1 MRSVLVSP
9 SRMPER
15 LFPLVEDLEHSV
27 QWTDLANNIGDLER
41 NYPRRRTARK
51 NREYDNLERYTVRR
65 RSMPEVQKA
74 DLVYVH
80 RPQEENSPRIEAT
93 PSPLSPGRPESP
105 KVKRITW
112 KPRTEFERSYFGEDT
127 LEDQPFCQNEN
138 QQMYL
143 NDNQPIYQNENQP
156 IYQNHQEIYPVDP
169 FPHPQIYQNP
179 IIFQDEKSQVR
190 QEDCQPCP
198 IEEDIDHQNPNQA
211 SKSQDLKGREEKE
224 SIDESRPVQIIR
236 MPVEKLK
243 NEKLSFRGSRERLHE
258 IFEYNRYL
266 RRQFFA
272 EIPGSRSQRRSTISG
287 KLVSP
292 VRNQET
298 SKHVGAGFGSTET
311 LTSQSNQS
319 ADSSTNGRKSRAD
332 FSNTPDSVDDDKP
345 FINILGENEIQFR
358 SFKGTNLGRQTDQ
371 THVEKAKNERNDAIN
386 KSQVD
391 DKKKSLPKVYFG
403 METQPYESEGLKLL
417 DRFQNRIEDNKRS
430 SFETDKSN
438 RMGWDGHCRYQI
450 EEHFQ
455 HKKFPSKFHQS
466 LPNLP
471 GLDQPDSISRGSVNG
486 STQDIPL
493 VDHEIS
499 KLLVNAEGDF
509 SSSAYTYK
517 PLPTNPAPEEADDS
531 KFYASYVHISDSSDS
546 KSSTP
551 SSIRKR
557 KKNVPPP
564 LDLSTVNER
573 YERYDELERNFMP
586 TYTVDVTKVS
596 KGVVTLV
603 KDINC
608 SDSEI
613 RNKDLIRSN
622 ELMRNNSNLEYISS
636 NLSRSSSFLPKNCGE
651 SERDKEVLGTKNLNK
666 SCCDLSNSG
675 DLLSPQLVNNF
686 KNSLADLSRC
696 TTPPSVIH
704 FNPNFERSDSI
715 LNSDCSPRW
724 DQRNQI
730 SKHSSGTR
738 TTLPS
743 IYGPLPYSQYCDMK
757 MSNLSIFLIL
767 SFVCCIV
774 FRRTDERFKIF
785 LGFEFSTNVG
795 KTCLFF

>member
-15 LFPLVEDLEHSV
+15 LFPLVEDLERSV

-93 PSPLSPGRPESP
+93 PSPLSPGRPASP
-105 KVKRITW
+105 KVKRLTW
-112 KPRTEFERSYFGEDT
+112 KPRTEFERSYFGEET
-127 LEDQPFCQNEN
+127 LEDQPFSPNENHPTYQNEH
-138 QQMYL
+138 
-143 NDNQPIYQNENQP
+143 QPIYQNQ
-156 IYQNHQEIYPVDP
+156 QEIYKNDP
-169 FPHPQIYQNP
+169 YLHRQIYQNSL
-179 IIFQDEKSQVR
+179 IDEDEASPVY
-190 QEDCQPCP
+190 QEDCQPCQ
-198 IEEDIDHQNPNQA
+198 IEEDTDQ
-211 SKSQDLKGREEKE
+211 KLDLKGKEESVGE
-224 SIDESRPVQIIR
+224 SSFIEISKK
-236 MPVEKLK
+236 PVEKLK
-243 NEKLSFRGSRERLHE
+243 DENSSFRGSRERLQE

-272 EIPGSRSQRRSTISG
+272 EIPGNRSQRRSTISG

-298 SKHVGAGFGSTET
+298 TKYVGAGFGSTET

-319 ADSSTNGRKSRAD
+319 ADSITNGRKSRAD

-358 SFKGTNLGRQTDQ
+358 SFKGTNLGRQTNQVD
-371 THVEKAKNERNDAIN
+371 VEKAKNERNDAIN
-386 KSQVD
+386 KSQVG
-391 DKKKSLPKVYFG
+391 DKNKSMPKVYFG
-403 METQPYESEGLKLL
+403 METETYEYEGLNLL

-430 SFETDKSN
+430 SFETERLN
-438 RMGWDGHCRYQI
+438 RLGWDGHCRYQI
-450 EEHFQ
+450 EETFQ
-455 HKKFPSKFHQS
+455 NKKFPSKFHQS

-471 GLDQPDSISRGSVNG
+471 DLDQPDSISRVSVNG
-486 STQDIPL
+486 STHNISIP
-493 VDHEIS
+493 DHEVS
-499 KLLVNAEGDF
+499 KLLVNTEGDF
-509 SSSAYTYK
+509 PSSAYTYK
-517 PLPTNPAPEEADDS
+517 PLPTNLAPEEVDDS
-531 KFYASYVHISDSSDS
+531 KFFASCVHISDSSDS
-546 KSSTP
+546 KASTP

-573 YERYDELERNFMP
+573 YERYDELERNVMP

-596 KGVVTLV
+596 QGVVTV
-603 KDINC
+603 VTNTNC

-613 RNKDLIRSN
+613 RNKDSIRSN
-622 ELMRNNSNLEYISS
+622 ELIRYKDLMRSKDISLGNSNLVEFSS
-636 NLSRSSSFLPKNCGE
+636 NLSRSSSFLQKNCRE

-666 SCCDLSNSG
+666 SCCDLTNSG

-696 TTPPSVIH
+696 TSPPSVIH
-704 FNPNFERSDSI
+704 PNPNFQRRNSVPNS
-715 LNSDCSPRW
+715 SDCNPQW
-724 DQRNQI
+724 DQHNQI
-730 SKHSSGTR
+730 SKHTSGTG

-743 IYGPLPYSQYCDMK
+743 VYGPIPYSQYCDMK
-757 MSNLSIFLIL
+757 MSNLSIFFI
-767 SFVCCIV
+767 
-774 FRRTDERFKIF
+774 
-785 LGFEFSTNVG
+785 
-795 KTCLFF
+795 